1 MPFTPF
7 HFGPSGLIGQLLLK
21 WVDFPTILI
30 ASVVI
35 DIEPLFVI
43 LFNLSYPLHGFFH
56 SFLGATLV
64 ALLLILIMRY
74 FRRYFSVFMKIFKL
88 KQDVTLK
95 KIALGAFIGL
105 FAHILLDAPIYVEM
119 NPFFPIVGNPFLVK
133 NAFISLEISIFCIF
147 CFLSAILIYC
157 IRLIFQYRKRNR
169 LK

>member
-7 HFGPSGLIGQLLLK
+7 HFGPSGLIGLLLLK

-35 DIEPLFVI
+35 DIEPLLVI

-88 KQDVTLK
+88 KQDVTLNS
-95 KIALGAFIGL
+95 IALGAFIGL
-105 FAHILLDAPIYVEM
+105 FSHILLDAPIYVEM
-119 NPFFPIVGNPFLVK
+119 NPFFPIVENPFFVK
-133 NAFISLEISIFCIF
+133 NAVISVEISIFCIF
-147 CFLSAILIYC
+147 CFLGAILIYC
-157 IRLIFQYRKRNR
+157 IRFINQFRKRNR